1 MNERLSAAA
10 MNAGHGAQTARV
22 AADSVL
28 SSQRSAV
35 MPHTTMPMRTS
46 QALLWTIALCLCFTT
61 GCAFSKNLLSKSKP
75 APPALPAQTA
85 TSPDMAKADCAAPV
99 MSPRTNELT
108 ALPVVPTPASQP
120 VANVA
125 PVTNGIPQPP
135 VQQQPV
141 VQQQQPVVQQQQ
153 PVVQQQPSV
162 PQPGVLSAVPQ
173 QTPATLQ
180 QPVQQQTLQQ
190 SVQAMPP
197 AADFAAAAQAQGQ
210 APQTV
215 PAAVTPAPEQSQ
227 VMIPGLP
234 PATVQAGVPGSKAVS
249 VPELSATPA
258 SALRAQSHSGTA
270 PTVVCP
276 PGMVPTHGYMT
287 DAVSPPEKMAECE
300 KQVHEMNQKLTELQ
314 FDTMKARKTM
324 EQMAEQQ
331 KLLLLDNERLRRRAE
346 MADQRYLE
354 ELDSLSEIVGDVVS
368 QAGTANKSNST
379 AKPSRGANPLR
390 PVPQSAAGQ
399 SL

>member
-1 MNERLSAAA
+1 
-10 MNAGHGAQTARV
+10 
-22 AADSVL
+22 
-28 SSQRSAV
+28 
-35 MPHTTMPMRTS
+35 MPIRTS
-46 QALLWTIALCLCFTT
+46 QSSLWIFALCLCFTT
-61 GCAFSKNLLSKSKP
+61 GCAFSKNLLGKSKL
-75 APPALPAQTA
+75 APPALPAQTTA
-85 TSPDMAKADCAAPV
+85 NPDMAKADCAAPP
-99 MSPRTNELT
+99 MSPRANELT

-125 PVTNGIPQPP
+125 PATNGTPQPP
-135 VQQQPV
+135 VQQPV
-141 VQQQQPVVQQQQ
+141 TQQQPIVPQQ
-153 PVVQQQPSV
+153 PVVQQQPSL
-162 PQPGVLSAVPQ
+162 PQPGVLTAVPQ
-173 QTPATLQ
+173 QTAAALQ

-190 SVQAMPP
+190 GAQAMPP
-197 AADFAAAAQAQGQ
+197 AADFAAATQAQGQ

-234 PATVQAGVPGSKAVS
+234 PATVQAGVPGSKVVS
-249 VPELSATPA
+249 VPDLSATPA

-276 PGMVPTHGYMT
+276 PGMVPTYGYMT

-314 FDTMKARKTM
+314 FDTMKARQTM

-331 KLLLLDNERLRRRAE
+331 KQLLLDNERLRRRAE